1 MQKQSDSQKKPPHLG
16 YKIAAVFVLCILA
29 GYIYL
34 VITWTPH
41 VNLESQRANAAIIR
55 KDIAYYINKDP
66 NEDPN
71 DLTQE
76 DFAQATFLDLFIKEL
91 SDIKEL
97 SKLTNLEE
105 LALRY
110 VKYPQQEI
118 PKWMK
123 TLAKYGLIDL
133 KKKYAIDLSPLKNL
147 SKLKKLYFETSQ
159 IRDLEPISKL
169 ENLEVLIL
177 ENIAVSDL
185 NSLKRLR
192 NLKSLGIENCENI
205 TKKQVDDLQRAL
217 PNLEISYGE

>member
-1 MQKQSDSQKKPPHLG
+1 
-16 YKIAAVFVLCILA
+16 
-29 GYIYL
+29 
-34 VITWTPH
+34 
-41 VNLESQRANAAIIR
+41 
-55 KDIAYYINKDP
+55 
-66 NEDPN
+66 
-71 DLTQE
+71 
-76 DFAQATFLDLFIKEL
+76 
-91 SDIKEL
+91 
-97 SKLTNLEE
+97 
-105 LALRY
+105 
-110 VKYPQQEI
+110 
-118 PKWMK
+118 
-123 TLAKYGLIDL
+123 LAKYGLIDL
-133 KKKYAIDLSPLKNL
+133 KKKYAIDLSQLKNL